1 MTGWF
6 LVGLVLRIV
15 DVSGG
20 DSDSNSGS
28 DSTPRGKDSTTG
40 RTNNKVQISRVR
52 SGSERPAEKVASPP
66 NVAIKMEIYLVL
78 RVLHKI
84 QIFRIHRRSTIRKR
98 KLSVTELNCLVQF
111 ALLYTTMNVSCGK
124 G

>member
-20 DSDSNSGS
+20 DSDSNSDS

-40 RTNNKVQISRVR
+40 RTNNIVQIRQAR

-66 NVAIKMEIYLVL
+66 NVAIRGLHLYLVL
-78 RVLHKI
+78 RR
-84 QIFRIHRRSTIRKR
+84 QN
-98 KLSVTELNCLVQF
+98 TEYKGGVQ
-111 ALLYTTMNVSCGK
+111 YYIGS
-124 G
+124 